1 MSDVH
6 WYGLDTL
13 DGDLFREVCK
23 FYSGPFQFVAAWDDE
38 EECSQMLLEF
48 FGGTRPADEL
58 NRLVRRLL
66 DWRASVERRVSLPRQ
81 VAEVVPRRPVKFPR
95 REQSKEE
102 IFSGLVLGS
111 PALALEVL
119 QKSIRQRKLIH
130 GAQGENRE
138 ALLREKWALVL
149 AQYIE
154 EAGLPCA
161 ARVAALPNPR
171 AAWCRLFG
179 TRRGKTLRNRALAWR
194 KFHSWLEITFG
205 ESWPGGVDRF
215 VKYLTERHDIQ
226 PMGKT
231 VPSSLMAALSVLES
245 VGQVPASS
253 RFSMDQL
260 LLSTIQS
267 WTEELETVALPVR
280 KAPVLTV
287 AMVLSCELTVCRAT
301 LPAGLRFLAFVQLLM
316 LWSTMRCDD
325 VQHIDPF
332 SVTLS
337 QIGLKFILRRTKT
350 SGPGRRTGEL
360 QGYVSRVISLSGF
373 DWLLEGYRLLQTAE
387 LHWSRDY
394 LCPAMDESWNVGFS
408 YVEAQD
414 LAVLLRRLHK
424 ELRVPLCREGTRGT
438 SATKLLPGSVAAYWT
453 GHSARH
459 TLPTWALSLGAD
471 KSKCDFLGR
480 WRCSQGGSLDYLTTA
495 RQIVQGLQNFVCKS
509 LVEGTA
515 EGGLIEEELFQS
527 IQSFA
532 DAAGQDGTQV
542 VMWHQVLEWTDDT
555 WKLGGVHPLLA
566 VGPERYEISRGRLEA
581 ELPAEDK
588 DAGEE
593 ESSLPDM
600 PFFVTISRSGFR
612 RLHLSKACAV
622 RQERCMET
630 VGVSKISEGIA
641 DAICKLCQPKI
652 SAAQESSSSG
662 SEDSLAPGNDGQ
674 GEPPGPAEV
683 PDLDDS
689 S

>member
-1 MSDVH
+1 MA
-6 WYGLDTL
+6 L
-13 DGDLFREVCK
+13 
-23 FYSGPFQFVAAWDDE
+23 PFWA
-38 EECSQMLLEF
+38 
-48 FGGTRPADEL
+48 
-58 NRLVRRLL
+58 
-66 DWRASVERRVSLPRQ
+66 
-81 VAEVVPRRPVKFPR
+81 
-95 REQSKEE
+95 SKEM
-102 IFSGLVLGS
+102 
-111 PALALEVL
+111 
-119 QKSIRQRKLIH
+119 
-130 GAQGENRE
+130 
-138 ALLREKWALVL
+138 
-149 AQYIE
+149 
-154 EAGLPCA
+154 LPF
-161 ARVAALPNPR
+161 RVDCNIK
-171 AAWCRLFG
+171 G
-179 TRRGKTLRNRALAWR
+179 INTTTTS
-194 KFHSWLEITFG
+194 SWLEITFG

-231 VPSSLMAALSVLES
+231 VPSSRMAALSVLES

-253 RFSMDQL
+253 RFSTDQL
-260 LLSTIQS
+260 LMSTIQS

-280 KAPVLTV
+280 KAPALTV
-287 AMVLSCELTVCRAT
+287 AMVLSCELTVCRVT

-360 QGYVSRVISLSGF
+360 QGYVSRVICLSGF
-373 DWLLEGYRLLQTAE
+373 DWLLEGYRLLQTSE
-387 LHWSRDY
+387 LHWPRDY

-424 ELRVPLCREGTRGT
+424 ELRVPLCREGTWGT

-453 GHSARH
+453 GHYARH

-532 DAAGQDGTQV
+532 DAAGQDGIQV
-542 VMWHQVLEWTDDT
+542 ITWHQVLEWTDYT
-555 WKLGGVHPLLA
+555 WKLGGIHPLLA

-581 ELPAEDK
+581 ELPAEEK

-630 VGVSKISEGIA
+630 VGVSKISEGVA

-674 GEPPGPAEV
+674 GEPSGSAEV

>member
-1 MSDVH
+1 
-6 WYGLDTL
+6 
-13 DGDLFREVCK
+13 
-23 FYSGPFQFVAAWDDE
+23 
-38 EECSQMLLEF
+38 
-48 FGGTRPADEL
+48 
-58 NRLVRRLL
+58 
-66 DWRASVERRVSLPRQ
+66 
-81 VAEVVPRRPVKFPR
+81 
-95 REQSKEE
+95 
-102 IFSGLVLGS
+102 
-111 PALALEVL
+111 
-119 QKSIRQRKLIH
+119 
-130 GAQGENRE
+130 
-138 ALLREKWALVL
+138 
-149 AQYIE
+149 
-154 EAGLPCA
+154 
-161 ARVAALPNPR
+161 
-171 AAWCRLFG
+171 
-179 TRRGKTLRNRALAWR
+179 
-194 KFHSWLEITFG
+194 
-205 ESWPGGVDRF
+205 
-215 VKYLTERHDIQ
+215 
-226 PMGKT
+226 MGKT

-260 LLSTIQS
+260 LMSTIQS

-280 KAPVLTV
+280 KAPALTV
-287 AMVLSCELTVCRAT
+287 AMVLSCELTACRVT

-325 VQHIDPF
+325 VQHMDPF

-373 DWLLEGYRLLQTAE
+373 DWLLEGYRLLQTSE
-387 LHWSRDY
+387 LHWPRDY

-408 YVEAQD
+408 YVDAQD

-424 ELRVPLCREGTRGT
+424 ELRVPLCREGTWGT

-532 DAAGQDGTQV
+532 DAAGQDGIQV
-542 VMWHQVLEWTDDT
+542 IAWHQVLEWTDYT
-555 WKLGGVHPLLA
+555 WKLGGIHPLLA

-581 ELPAEDK
+581 ELPAEEK

-600 PFFVTISRSGFR
+600 PFFVTVSRSGFR

-641 DAICKLCQPKI
+641 DAICKLCQLKI
-652 SAAQESSSSG
+652 SAAQETSSSG
-662 SEDSLAPGNDGQ
+662 SEDSLVPGNDGQ
-674 GEPPGPAEV
+674 GEPPGSADV